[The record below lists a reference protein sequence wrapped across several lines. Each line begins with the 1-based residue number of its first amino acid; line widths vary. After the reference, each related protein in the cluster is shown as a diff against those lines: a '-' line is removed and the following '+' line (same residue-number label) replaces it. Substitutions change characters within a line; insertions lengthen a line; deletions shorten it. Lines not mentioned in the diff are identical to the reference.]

1 MDTPFLFPKNR
12 KFKCPEELVGFARDT
27 VQVSLLKTRFIDNA
41 SYVASREKSGFSV
54 FNPDSLIY
62 IPYTGGKQKW
72 SIKTLDSVRIG
83 TDKKPTIRVS
93 GLMPFAKLQGTTN
106 DFISFGKLNLDE
118 ISGSWEEE

>member
-1 MDTPFLFPKNR
+1 MDKDIFPKNR
-12 KFKCPEELVGFARDT
+12 KFECPEDLVGFVRDT
-27 VQVSLLKTRFIDNA
+27 VQVSLLKTRFTDNS

-72 SIKTLDSVRIG
+72 SIKTLDSVSVGG
-83 TDKKPTIRVS
+83 TDKKPTIRVF
-93 GLMPFAKLQGTTN
+93 GQMPFAKLQGTTN